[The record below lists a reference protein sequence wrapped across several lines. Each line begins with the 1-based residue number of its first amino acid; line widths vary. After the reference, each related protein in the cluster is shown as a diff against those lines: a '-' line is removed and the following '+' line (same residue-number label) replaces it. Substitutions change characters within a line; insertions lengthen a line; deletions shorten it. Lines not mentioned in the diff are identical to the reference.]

1 MLAVAQGKEFT
12 KKAAGIQ
19 LGTRSFLGAGSFT
32 RGETPFP
39 FLPSSLGT
47 PRACCL
53 LALAKLPRTI
63 GANPMPELSVGA
75 AICFHAL
82 S

>member
-1 MLAVAQGKEFT
+1 MYEE
-12 KKAAGIQ
+12 AAGTG
-19 LGTRSFLGAGSFT
+19 LGTRSFLGLEASPIGKLIS
-32 RGETPFP
+32 P

-47 PRACCL
+47 PRACRL
-53 LALAKLPRTI
+53 LALSKLSRTVD
-63 GANPMPELSVGA
+63 ANPMLELS